1 MMKKVIIF
9 AAIAMTMVGC
19 SSDELVNSS
28 TENNEA
34 PIAFSVEKKN
44 ISRGDQA
51 TTLPSLESTGHYNF
65 GVWAYK
71 YKTATATSGDVV
83 MGNYLVG
90 YSDGAGKGYDNTD
103 ATTWDASAG
112 YVTDHKSPW
121 FYENLGTTQ
130 YLNETAAKG
139 YTKDQST
146 FMSANPNQ
154 YLRYWDLA
162 YNNTKFYAYTPYK
175 ASGVKFEE
183 DKKKITVDDGILT
196 AGYSAPVN
204 EFLYAGAQKENKN
217 MEDVELKFYHLGAQ
231 VKLRFYENIPGY
243 NVMIIDVKEDKSGIQ
258 ATPATYD
265 ESKKEYTKSNYY
277 TVCGAE
283 IDYSESIIN
292 PTATATYDTD
302 AHPKS
307 DLNLKFDIPTVAVPE
322 KVTSGDQAYA
332 ESPTT
337 YYPVAQ
343 PATSTTG
350 FTFHV
355 SYTLKAKYNGETITV
370 HDARVFVPASTTSG
384 NTTTYI
390 AAWQPNTIYY
400 YTFMITKNT
409 TGTTSDTTNPD
420 ITTPDVPSDP
430 ALYPI
435 VFDGATIEEYVTNEK
450 NY

>member
-1 MMKKVIIF
+1 MMKKVTIF

-19 SSDELVNSS
+19 SSDELVNNS
-28 TENNEA
+28 TENTEA

-44 ISRGDQA
+44 ITRGTA
-51 TTLPSLESTGHYNF
+51 LESTGRYNF

-112 YVTDHKSPW
+112 DVTDHKSPW

-217 MEDVELKFYHLGAQ
+217 KEDVELKFYHLGAQ
-231 VKLRFYENIPGY
+231 VKLRFYEDIPGY
-243 NVMIIDVKEDKSGIQ
+243 NVEIIDVTTSGTGIQ

-265 ESKKEYTKSNYY
+265 ESTKKYTKSSYY

-283 IDYSESIIN
+283 IDYTESIDK
-292 PTATATYDTD
+292 PTATATYGTD
-302 AHPKS
+302 ATS
-307 DLNLKFDIPTVAVPE
+307 ISGDNLVFAVPSGTIPE
-322 KVTSGDQAYA
+322 AGATSPQEYA
-332 ESPTT
+332 MSSTT
-337 YYPVAQ
+337 YYPVPQKAG
-343 PATSTTG
+343 SKTG

-355 SYTLKAKYNGETITV
+355 SYTLTAKDNDETITV
-370 HDARVFVPASTTSG
+370 HDARVFVPASTTVGS
-384 NTTTYI
+384 TTTYI

-400 YTFMITKNT
+400 YTFKITKNT

-435 VFDGATIEEYVTNEK
+435 VFDGATVEDYAPTNIPETVISE
-450 NY
+450 